1 MHQTILMEVWLPLM
15 AVGWEDNL
23 HRKNGVKMSYK
34 VVTFGE
40 IMLRLSSP
48 GNTRFVQSQNF
59 DVTYGGGEANVAVS
73 LANYG
78 LESYFVSKLP
88 KHEIGQSAVNHL
100 RRFGVNTKFIARD
113 GNRVGIYFL
122 ETGTSQRASKVVY
135 DRANS
140 AITEVTENDFD
151 WDEIFDNCTW
161 FHWTGI
167 TPALGEKA
175 QVVLKKALIT
185 AKAKNVKVSCDLNFR
200 KKMWTTEQAQS
211 VMKPLM
217 EYVDVC
223 IANEEDAEKSLG
235 ETAGKTN
242 VEQAAIDEAGYF
254 ELAKLLKSKYDF
266 EAVAITLRESFS
278 ASRNGWSA
286 IMLDDKNCAKPYRS
300 KKYDINIIDRVGGGD
315 SFASGLIFGLLNYEN
330 TMKSLE
336 YAVGASC
343 LKHTIPGDFNLVS
356 VDEVEKLIKGDGS
369 GRVER

>member
-1 MHQTILMEVWLPLM
+1 
-15 AVGWEDNL
+15 
-23 HRKNGVKMSYK
+23 MSHK

-40 IMLRLSSP
+40 IMLRLSAS
-48 GNTRFVQSQNF
+48 GFTRFVQSQNF
-59 DVTYGGGEANVAVS
+59 DATYGGGEANVAVS

-100 RRFGVNTKFIARD
+100 RRFGVNTNYIKRA
-113 GNRVGIYFL
+113 GERVGIYFL
-122 ETGTSQRASKVVY
+122 ESGASQRASKVVY
-135 DRANS
+135 DRSNS
-140 AITEVTENDFD
+140 AVTDVNNDDFD
-151 WDEIFDNCTW
+151 WDEIFDGCTW

-167 TPALGEKA
+167 TPALGTKA
-175 QVVLKKALIT
+175 QSVLKDALIF

-200 KKMWTTEQAQS
+200 KKMWTTLEAQE

-235 ETAGKTN
+235 EKAGDTN
-242 VEQAAIDEAGYF
+242 VEQASIDEKGYF
-254 ELAKLLKSKYDF
+254 ALAKHLKQKYGF
-266 EAVAITLRESFS
+266 ESVAITLRESYS

-286 IMLDDKNCAKPYRS
+286 LLLDEKNCAEPYRS
-300 KKYDINIIDRVGGGD
+300 KKYDIQIVDRVGGGD
-315 SFASGLIFGLLNYEN
+315 SFASGLIFGLLNYED
-330 TMKSLE
+330 TKQSLE

-343 LKHTIPGDFNLVS
+343 LKQTIPGDFNLVS
-356 VDEVEKLIKGDGS
+356 VEEVEKLIKGDGS